1 MEGSLGEDV
10 LNLENYIING
20 VDFDLKLYPA
30 RSAFSLMSDTPA
42 KEYNLI
48 IETAILKMCTVDVGD
63 TIVSAHN
70 HSLEREGIFHPIQP
84 EQLLSF
90 NGTKELFSDNI
101 SREHSTQNCCGFC
114 ELRSIQWILWLKSIS
129 LLTLLCK

>member
-20 VDFDLKLYPA
+20 VDFNLKLYPA

-70 HSLEREGIFHPIQP
+70 HSLEKRRNFFTRSNLNNYSLSMGQRNFFQTIFQGNIPHKIVVAFV
-84 EQLLSF
+84 S
-90 NGTKELFSDNI
+90 SD
-101 SREHSTQNCCGFC
+101 
-114 ELRSIQWILWLKSIS
+114 
-129 LLTLLCK
+129 